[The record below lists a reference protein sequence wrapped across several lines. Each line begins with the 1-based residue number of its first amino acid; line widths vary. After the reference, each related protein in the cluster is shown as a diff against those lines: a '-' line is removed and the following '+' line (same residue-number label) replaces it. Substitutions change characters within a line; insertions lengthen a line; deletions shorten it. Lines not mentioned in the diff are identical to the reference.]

1 MARPTTG
8 RPTDQE
14 LQILHVLWQ
23 HGPSSVRDVWKVM
36 SQTRDIGYTS
46 VLKIMQIMR
55 DKSLVVCDTRQ
66 RPQIY
71 RSKQTQETTL
81 KRLARDLLDRA
92 FGGSTKS
99 LLLHALDNKRCQPE
113 ELAEIRD
120 LLKQI
125 ESEQIERNAP

>member
-1 MARPTTG
+1 MARPSTG

-23 HGPSSVRDVWKVM
+23 HGQSSVRDVWKVM

-55 DKSLVVCDTRQ
+55 VKGLVVCDTRQ

-71 RSKQTQETTL
+71 RPKQSRATTL

-92 FGGSTKS
+92 FGGSAK
-99 LLLHALDNKRCQPE
+99 LLM
-113 ELAEIRD
+113 
-120 LLKQI
+120 
-125 ESEQIERNAP
+125 